1 MKTFVCVVVLAIVG
15 HASALPVGL
24 SPITTS
30 GTIVRSDLG
39 LPSLIR
45 SDLGISS
52 GLPLATIPAST
63 INLSSG
69 LPAAVSIQSAA
80 ASPIALSGLSP
91 ITLSA
96 QAPTLNLA
104 SGLPAAVSLRSAA
117 APIALSG
124 LSPITLGAQ
133 APIGSILPLNG
144 SPIIST
150 NSGILRSV
158 PLTGP
163 IISQGSINQIW

>member
-1 MKTFVCVVVLAIVG
+1 MKTIICIVVLAIIG

-30 GTIVRSDLG
+30 GTIIRSDLG

-45 SDLGISS
+45 SDLGIST

-63 INLSSG
+63 INLASG
-69 LPAAVSIQSAA
+69 LPAAVSIRSA
-80 ASPIALSGLSP
+80 
-91 ITLSA
+91 
-96 QAPTLNLA
+96 
-104 SGLPAAVSLRSAA
+104 AA

-124 LSPITLGAQ
+124 LSPITLSAR
-133 APIGSILPLNG
+133 APIGSILPLTAG

-150 NSGILRSV
+150 NSGILRTV
-158 PLTGP
+158 PLGGSV
-163 IISQGSINQIW
+163 ISHGSINLAPATQIW

>member
-1 MKTFVCVVVLAIVG
+1 MKTIICIVALAVIG

-24 SPITTS
+24 SPLTAS

-45 SDLGISS
+45 SDLGIST

-63 INLSSG
+63 INLASG
-69 LPAAVSIQSAA
+69 LPAAVSI
-80 ASPIALSGLSP
+80 
-91 ITLSA
+91 
-96 QAPTLNLA
+96 
-104 SGLPAAVSLRSAA
+104 RSAA

-124 LSPITLGAQ
+124 LSTIPLGAQ
-133 APIGSILPLNG
+133 TPILTG

-150 NSGILRSV
+150 NSGILRTV
-158 PLTGP
+158 PLGGSV
-163 IISQGSINQIW
+163 ISHGSINLAPATQIW